1 MTQHPTSMVS
11 QEGKTEVV
19 ESTFFN
25 ALRSR
30 QAWCYISVHI
40 HICFSLSPLVF
51 PYLVFSRGKS
61 KLVCLQTTCH
71 VIEGKLILRAR
82 GWKRSP
88 FPRPKKLISSC
99 SDPPGKK
106 PQEREKMEKKKKKRT
121 PRSVP
126 IKKPFHREK
135 KPKENVNGKKETTQP
150 RPNTPASLKSYDI
163 GKDRHLPST
172 RSHHCPLT
180 PPPDAHK
187 PNPPA

>member
-1 MTQHPTSMVS
+1 MVLYFCTHTHLFLS
-11 QEGKTEVV
+11 LSFGFSLFGFFSGQIQTRMPSNNMSRNRRKADPSRSWMETKSFPSPQE
-19 ESTFFN
+19 
-25 ALRSR
+25 AHIILLRS
-30 QAWCYISVHI
+30 
-40 HICFSLSPLVF
+40 
-51 PYLVFSRGKS
+51 SRK
-61 KLVCLQTTCH
+61 
-71 VIEGKLILRAR
+71 EAAR
-82 GWKRSP
+82 T
-88 FPRPKKLISSC
+88 
-99 SDPPGKK
+99 
-106 PQEREKMEKKKKKRT
+106 REDGKKKKKRT